1 MKQISNEEYFSNKE
15 FLSQWINE
23 GRFVT
28 IFEAKRKTGFYDD
41 THYVKVCLISTDK
54 GVWDMTEYVARML
67 DVRWSEV
74 YGKDGTL
81 LWHGSIFNLMDNII
95 FALRVAGYS
104 INVDTEDDSAINK
117 TFRWV

>member
-1 MKQISNEEYFSNKE
+1 MKQISNEEFSKNCE

-28 IFEAKRKTGFYDD
+28 IFEAKRKTGSYDD

-54 GVWDMTEYVARML
+54 GVWDMTAIVARML
-67 DVRWSEV
+67 DVRRSEV
-74 YGKDGTL
+74 YGKDDTL
-81 LWHGSIFNLMDNII
+81 LWHGSIFNLMGNII
-95 FALRVAGYS
+95 FQLRSAGYT
-104 INVDTEDDSAINK
+104 ITVDTEDDSAVNS

>member
-1 MKQISNEEYFSNKE
+1 MIELSKE
-15 FLSQWINE
+15 GMAYECERLTEWINE

-28 IFEAKRKTGFYDD
+28 IFEAKRKTRFYND

-81 LWHGSIFNLMDNII
+81 LWHGSIFNLMENII
-95 FALRVAGYS
+95 FALRIAGYT
-104 INVDTEDDSAINK
+104 ITVDTEDDSAVNK

>member
-1 MKQISNEEYFSNKE
+1 MKQISKEDYFSNHE

-28 IFEAKRKTGFYDD
+28 IFEAKRKTRFYND

-81 LWHGSIFNLMDNII
+81 LWHGSIFNLMENII
-95 FALRVAGYS
+95 FQLRRAGYT
-104 INVDTEDDSAINK
+104 ITVDTEDDSAVNK